1 MPSGLSAKWMMVDG
15 QKPFPTI
22 SDSGMGVEYEK
33 FTNLSWLVFL
43 YPFILDMP
51 ALRKEFEQLCECLR
65 QNASLALP
73 ELAPWPPGPLFF
85 LKAENNL
92 CHLDLLVNGG
102 AEATEEASEGDL
114 EASEEVEFENC
125 LESAAA
131 NRCCPCPACPWCPW
145 GNSLVELDD
154 IWFPKSPIKKK
165 KHYFFEGEKKVK
177 AISLMETVKC
187 AKCIKHV

>member
-1 MPSGLSAKWMMVDG
+1 M
-15 QKPFPTI
+15 
-22 SDSGMGVEYEK
+22 
-33 FTNLSWLVFL
+33 
-43 YPFILDMP
+43 LDMP

-73 ELAPWPPGPLFF
+73 ELAPWPEPLFF

-92 CHLDLLVNGG
+92 CHLDLLVRGG

-131 NRCCPCPACPWCPW
+131 NRFDPPLLRCTW
-145 GNSLVELDD
+145 GNSFVELDD
-154 IWFPKSPIKKK
+154 IWFPRSPINKNSEFRYFLICFCFDFKKARQIP
-165 KHYFFEGEKKVK
+165 VK
-177 AISLMETVKC
+177 NLKTTKRKRKLKDKWSRNALSQTQYWTARMSVEQS
-187 AKCIKHV
+187 

>member
-1 MPSGLSAKWMMVDG
+1 M
-15 QKPFPTI
+15 
-22 SDSGMGVEYEK
+22 
-33 FTNLSWLVFL
+33 VFL

-73 ELAPWPPGPLFF
+73 ELAPWPEPLFF

-92 CHLDLLVNGG
+92 CHLDLLVRGG

-131 NRCCPCPACPWCPW
+131 NRFDPPLLRCCPWC
-145 GNSLVELDD
+145 
-154 IWFPKSPIKKK
+154 
-165 KHYFFEGEKKVK
+165 
-177 AISLMETVKC
+177 T
-187 AKCIKHV
+187 